1 MSAKAEVLR
10 EAFEFAFSALERTL
24 EGTDDRE
31 YTHRLTPASNSI
43 QAILQ
48 HLSRLTNHN
57 IPSIIRGEPYHT
69 PGNKPDEPD
78 EPSQGLEKLLDEIG
92 EGKEKILVGVAGL
105 SDADLE
111 ETVPLMSG
119 PYPRKTGL
127 YAYLGEI
134 FHHRGQIAFIRG
146 TVKRL
151 RERDPGFL
159 KQPFA

>member
-31 YTHRLTPASNSI
+31 YKHRLTPASNSI
-43 QAILQ
+43 QTILQ
-48 HLSRLTNHN
+48 HLSRLTTHN

-69 PGNKPDEPD
+69 PGDKPGEPDEPD
-78 EPSQGLEKLLDEIG
+78 RSLENLLDEIG
-92 EGKEKILVGVAGL
+92 EGSEKILEGVAGL

-111 ETVPLMSG
+111 ETVPLMAG
-119 PYPRKTGL
+119 PYSRKTGL
-127 YAYLGEI
+127 YAYLGEL

-146 TVKRL
+146 SIKRL

-159 KQPFA
+159 K

>member
-1 MSAKAEVLR
+1 MSAKAEALR
-10 EAFEFAFSALERTL
+10 EAYEFAFEALTRTL

-31 YTHRLTPASNSI
+31 YTYRLTPASNNI

-57 IPSIIRGEPYHT
+57 IPSIIRRQPHHT
-69 PGNKPDEPD
+69 PGDKLAEPD
-78 EPSQGLEKLLDEIG
+78 EPNKSLEKLLDDID
-92 EGKEKILVGVAGL
+92 EGKEKVLGGVARL
-105 SDADLE
+105 SDEQLE
-111 ETVPLMSG
+111 EVIPMMSG
-119 PYPRKTGL
+119 PYPCKIGL
-127 YAYLGEI
+127 YAYLGEL

-159 KQPFA
+159 K

>member
-10 EAFEFAFSALERTL
+10 ETFEFAFSALERTL

-31 YTHRLTPASNSI
+31 YTYRLTPASNDI
-43 QAILQ
+43 QAILR

-69 PGNKPDEPD
+69 AGDQPEEPNEPD
-78 EPSQGLEKLLDEIG
+78 RSLEKLLDEIG
-92 EGKEKILVGVAGL
+92 EGRERILEGVAGL

-111 ETVPLMSG
+111 EMVPLMSG

-127 YAYLGEI
+127 YAYLGEL
-134 FHHRGQIAFIRG
+134 FHHRGQIAFIKG
-146 TVKRL
+146 TIKRL

-159 KQPFA
+159 K

>member
-1 MSAKAEVLR
+1 MSAKAEALR
-10 EAFEFAFSALERTL
+10 EAYEFAFEALTRTL
-24 EGTDDRE
+24 EGTDTRE
-31 YTHRLTPASNSI
+31 YTYRLTPASNNI

-48 HLSRLTNHN
+48 HLCRLTRNN

-69 PGNKPDEPD
+69 PGEKLAEPDEPD
-78 EPSQGLEKLLDEIG
+78 QSLENLLDDIDK
-92 EGKEKILVGVAGL
+92 GKEKILEGVAGL

-111 ETVPLMSG
+111 EMVPLMAG

-146 TVKRL
+146 TIKRL

-159 KQPFA
+159 R